1 LVGLDLFMPVGK
13 EALIALAGAAFAWS
27 LKRVVLSYRNSVLN
41 RKYGLTGEYL
51 SRYEDTEPGKEKAW
65 RKARTLLQQKGDSVV
80 GSTTDLVSNR
90 TWKLDL
96 RIVQQKYLLGS
107 YENEDPTDPGT
118 GVVFLDILL
127 NGQLEGLWA
136 GYDPVN
142 KSVQMGRYLFAKS
155 LPVAVKPLT
164 PERLPYALA
173 LFGTCLG
180 ERYITRDQLEAYAK
194 DKDKKGFIAIDS
206 RGGVLGA
213 VICEIWNSAPATGE
227 KIAAL
232 VPDLAF
238 HKCGFL
244 KSLAVKETQRGRGV
258 GLKLASA
265 ALGWMRSNGSTTEIA
280 VAWVENG
287 RCNARGVLE
296 NLGFKEQTK
305 IDRFW
310 YQESKE
316 KGYICPSCGNP
327 CECAALVFRR

>member
-1 LVGLDLFMPVGK
+1 MAGLDLFVPVGK
-13 EALIALAGAAFAWS
+13 EALTALMGAAFAWG
-27 LKRVVLSYRNSVLN
+27 LRRIVLSCRNSALN

-51 SRYEDTEPGKEKAW
+51 SRYEDAEPGKEKVW
-65 RKARTLLQQKGDSVV
+65 RKAKTFLRQKGDSVA
-80 GSTTDLVSNR
+80 GSTTDLSGSR

-96 RIVQQKYLLGS
+96 RVVGQKYLLGS

-118 GVVFLDILL
+118 GVVFLDILP

-136 GYDPVN
+136 GYDSVN
-142 KSVQMGRYLFAKS
+142 KSVQMGRYLFTRS
-155 LPVAVKPLT
+155 FPVTVKPLT
-164 PERLPYALA
+164 PEHLPYALA

-180 ERYITRDQLEAYAK
+180 ERYITRDQLQAYAK
-194 DKDKKGFIAIDS
+194 DNDKKGFVAVDN
-206 RGGVLGA
+206 REGVLGA
-213 VICEIWNSAPATGE
+213 VICEIWNSGPETGE

-244 KSLAVKETQRGRGV
+244 KSLVVKEAQRGRGI

-265 ALGWMRSNGSTTEIA
+265 ALDWMRLNGSTTEIA

-296 NLGFKEQTK
+296 ALGFRERARAE
-305 IDRFW
+305 RFW
-310 YQESKE
+310 YQDSKE
-316 KGYICPSCGNP
+316 KGYLCPSCGNP